1 MPLLFCMKKFPQR
14 ILLLL
19 KEAVCVVKGISR
31 QVIVVHSPDQKLFD
45 QAIFILK
52 DEAVGKEGVTDEML
66 LKAANKLLNSSNP
79 NKKIPLTSYGAVWA
93 CAGALLTGLAWLI
106 TVLI

>member
-1 MPLLFCMKKFPQR
+1 M
-14 ILLLL
+14 
-19 KEAVCVVKGISR
+19 VKGLSR

-66 LKAANKLLNSSNP
+66 LKSADKLLRSSQNG
-79 NKKIPLTSYGAVWA
+79 KKPSLALYGWVWA
-93 CAGALLTGLAWLI
+93 CAGALLTGLVWLI
-106 TVLI
+106 TAIV

>member
-1 MPLLFCMKKFPQR
+1 M
-14 ILLLL
+14 
-19 KEAVCVVKGISR
+19 VKGISR

-66 LKAANKLLNSSNP
+66 LKSAEKLLRSDGQRAKNR
-79 NKKIPLTSYGAVWA
+79 IAVYGSVWA
-93 CAGALLTGLAWLI
+93 CAGALAMGLVWLLTALI
-106 TVLI
+106 